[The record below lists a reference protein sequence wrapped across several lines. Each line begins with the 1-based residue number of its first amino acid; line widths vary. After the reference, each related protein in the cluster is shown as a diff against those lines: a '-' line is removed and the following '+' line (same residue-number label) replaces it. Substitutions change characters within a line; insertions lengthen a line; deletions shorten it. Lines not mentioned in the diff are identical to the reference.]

1 MKKPILSLFALA
13 LVAVSVDAAPRF
25 GIIAEQNSGVGLFVT
40 DSVFN
45 AQITGK
51 YGTAGGGKVTPVD
64 TTVEVPAPTTEQDFV
79 SGSITSINLG
89 ANYKIGVSA
98 STALTV
104 GLNGGL
110 NMVKDVLVN
119 NFDETLKANQDDDKT
134 ELGLWYRVGGSVGV
148 EQALSSN
155 VVLTVQTDVV
165 SYEAYTLN
173 KDAAGT
179 EYTDTTKTK
188 KEDTKRSRLTVADN
202 TRVGVAFLF

>member
-1 MKKPILSLFALA
+1 MKKSILSLFALA

-45 AQITGK
+45 AQVTGK
-51 YGTAGGGKVTPVD
+51 YQTIGGAKYFDSGTAVAGNAIS
-64 TTVEVPAPTTEQDFV
+64 EEFV
-79 SGSITSINLG
+79 SGSKTSINLG

-110 NMVKDVLVN
+110 NMVKGVTVDNFNEKVTGDKADN
-119 NFDETLKANQDDDKT
+119 NKT

-148 EQALSSN
+148 EQAVASN
-155 VVLTVQTDVV
+155 VLLTLQADVV
-165 SYEAYTLN
+165 SYEAYTLK
-173 KDAAGT
+173 KDKDGA
-179 EYTDTTKTK
+179 DIK
-188 KEDTKRSRLTVADN
+188 KDSTLKKADTKRSRLKVADN
-202 TRVGVAFLF
+202 VRAGVAFVF

>member
-1 MKKPILSLFALA
+1 MKKSILSLFALA

-51 YGTAGGGKVTPVD
+51 YGTAGGGKVLGDAPLAGE
-64 TTVEVPAPTTEQDFV
+64 TTDQDFA

-110 NMVKDVLVN
+110 NFSKDGGL
-119 NFDETLKANQDDDKT
+119 ETDGTDKQADGVAEDQS
-134 ELGLWYRVGGSVGV
+134 ELGLSYRVGGSVGV

-173 KDAAGT
+173 KDEAGT
-179 EYTDTTKTK
+179 EFTDATTTK
-188 KEDTKRSRLTVADN
+188 KEDTKRSFLKVADN

>member
-1 MKKPILSLFALA
+1 MKKSILSLFALA

-45 AQITGK
+45 AQVTGK
-51 YGTAGGGKVTPVD
+51 YQTIGGGKVTPVD
-64 TTVEVPAPTTEQDFV
+64 EKGAKKTEQDFV
-79 SGSITSINLG
+79 SGSETSINLG

-110 NMVKDVLVN
+110 LFVKNGGLQTN
-119 NFDETLKANQDDDKT
+119 GTDKQSDGVSEDKS
-134 ELGLWYRVGGSVGV
+134 ELGLTYRVGGSVGV

-155 VVLTVQTDVV
+155 VLLTLQADVV
-165 SYEAYTLN
+165 SYFATSIK
-173 KDAAGT
+173 KDQTGT
-179 EYTDTTKTK
+179 ELKDDAKKNTKV
-188 KEDTKRSRLTVADN
+188 SYLSVADN
-202 TRVGVAFLF
+202 VRAGVAFVF